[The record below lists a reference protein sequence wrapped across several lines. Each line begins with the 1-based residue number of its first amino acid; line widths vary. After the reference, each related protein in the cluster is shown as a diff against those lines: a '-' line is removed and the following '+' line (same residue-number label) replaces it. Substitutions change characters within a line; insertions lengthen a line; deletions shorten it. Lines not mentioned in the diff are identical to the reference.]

1 MIENPLFH
9 SFLTVPIAVYYKY
22 CAMST
27 QNVPSSAISSR
38 DQVIKSNKI
47 KRVYNYKN
55 KLIKSKIELNKVLE
69 SLEESNR
76 ECEALKMEFLDSWLH
91 LMEEKDILEVQFKRL
106 KIELEMIKNNQDRK
120 TKDESTQTQAL
131 LQKIVSVPPC
141 SCFKIK
147 NSEKNLVI
155 IKKEMKEEHQERDEL
170 EDKKSIMYYVS
181 IMLFLFLL
189 VILLRQMFFF
199 FFPTNHHKET
209 IEMIDSEID
218 FGKDQIIYEKCLQV
232 AYSCLRRKN
241 H

>member
-1 MIENPLFH
+1 
-9 SFLTVPIAVYYKY
+9 
-22 CAMST
+22 MST
-27 QNVPSSAISSR
+27 QNVPSSAISR

-91 LMEEKDILEVQFKRL
+91 LMEEKDILKQEKDILEIVVKRL